1 MLKLCS
7 LQQAAVLLISHESV
21 PKKGNKLLVSYNIT
35 KQMPCTI
42 KTLYCML
49 KAEGSICVNVLF
61 QDTKLKKHVLTCG
74 LVLAIHCTDKGDA
87 TDAESG
93 VQEEDILFQ
102 DEIHK
107 SRLASIKR
115 LRMLYRRRKVFSVKE
130 IAMN

>member
-74 LVLAIHCTDKGDA
+74 LVLAIHCTGA
-87 TDAESG
+87 
-93 VQEEDILFQ
+93 
-102 DEIHK
+102 HK
-107 SRLASIKR
+107 RDFDHTFDSFNSHWLQ
-115 LRMLYRRRKVFSVKE
+115 LTCTCT
-130 IAMN
+130 